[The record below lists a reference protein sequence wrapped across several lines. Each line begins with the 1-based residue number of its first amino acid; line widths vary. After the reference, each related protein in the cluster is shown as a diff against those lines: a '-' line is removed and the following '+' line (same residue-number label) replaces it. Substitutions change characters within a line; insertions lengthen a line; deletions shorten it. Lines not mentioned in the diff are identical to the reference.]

1 VPHHDHIISI
11 DLWEIDVNGTPTAP
25 NEVIVYLAR
34 MEDNVLTDAVPLA
47 VGQTITL
54 TLRPWVGIVPD
65 LDNINRTELVAG
77 DIVFVDL
84 W

>member
-1 VPHHDHIISI
+1 
-11 DLWEIDVNGTPTAP
+11 
-25 NEVIVYLAR
+25 